1 MGTIDVEAFLIDLD
15 GVLYVDKTPIPGA
28 KEALAQLEE
37 MGYRRRFVSNTT
49 SKSRGALAGFLGAL
63 GFEISREEIITPA
76 VAAAALLRSGKERCF
91 LLTAPE
97 VRKDFEEA
105 GVAFAEEGVE
115 RVVVGDAEAD
125 FTYDRLNRAFRLVME
140 GARIIAL
147 EKDRYWM
154 GAGGLNLAA
163 GPFVAALE
171 YASGREAE
179 VVGKPSA
186 EFFALAL
193 RDLGA
198 SPEEAAM
205 IGDDISSDV
214 GGAKN
219 AGMTGILVR
228 TGKYREEAV
237 AMSGI
242 SPDLI
247 VGSIAE
253 LANHL

>member
-1 MGTIDVEAFLIDLD
+1 MGTIDAEAFLIDLE

-37 MGYRRRFVSNTT
+37 RGYRRRFVSNTT
-49 SKSRGALAGFLGAL
+49 SKSRRGLAGFLGAL
-63 GFEISREEIITPA
+63 GFEISAEEIFTPA
-76 VAAAALLRSGKERCF
+76 VAAAGRLRSRNERCF
-91 LLTAPE
+91 LLAGPGLRE
-97 VRKDFEEA
+97 DFDEA
-105 GVAFAEEGVE
+105 GVGVAEEGVDC
-115 RVVVGDAEAD
+115 VVVGDAEAD
-125 FTYDRLNRAFRLVME
+125 FTYDRLNRAFRMVME
-140 GARIIAL
+140 GSRIIAL

-154 GAGGLNLAA
+154 GAGGLTLAA

-171 YASGREAE
+171 YASGRKAE
-179 VVGKPSA
+179 LVGKPSPD
-186 EFFALAL
+186 FFALAL

-205 IGDDISSDV
+205 IGDDINSDV

-219 AGMTGILVR
+219 VGMKGILVR

-237 AMSGI
+237 APSGI

-247 VGSIAE
+247 LGSIAE
-253 LANHL
+253 LGDHL